1 MLKTRKKAES
11 NTMQSLPL
19 VWDDKPNEGRKT
31 MVNLQSVMSSQP
43 GHDETAEACDARDAG
58 GGRKGVGGVHVA

>member
-31 MVNLQSVMSSQP
+31 MVNLQSVMSSQSD
-43 GHDETAEACDARDAG
+43 HDETAEDDLPF
-58 GGRKGVGGVHVA
+58 